1 MAAIVYE
8 GGSLDGGSLFRGLK
22 FFIGQRV
29 PLREHWVTS
38 VKANG
43 GEVVKLEKQADYLIA
58 DPLRPKQAIA
68 GSLSYTF
75 LENSLKSGELVD
87 PDQHVI
93 DVAEES
99 KRPVGAGNSV
109 PKRNTRTKFTKEDD
123 DFLTKWV
130 IKAERKGMPTRGNE
144 LYQDLAAKNPRHT
157 FQSWRDRWIKILEPR
172 LGPTVF
178 DEDDKEEQEINEPSP
193 ITARQ
198 PSSKPQSRPTSSA
211 APVVSTKHIKA
222 PQTKESPI
230 RMIFT
235 DEDTA
240 LLEENYDDIMNI
252 AEDEEL
258 NAWQAW
264 ADKYHI
270 HTAQQWRNYFFEYVK
285 PRYEEKVLLAAE
297 KKNSDVA
304 VDSEQPSQPN
314 KLQQSEAPEL
324 LHPTKISDSEI
335 THTTKEENHD
345 PTLSDENVFQTELS
359 SFAQRF
365 EAEVNFAP
373 LISGRKIPLFR
384 LWQTVASEEFNGF
397 DQVESLGQWPKV
409 AGKLNFNDFQHSN
422 APHEL
427 RNCYETMLADFE
439 EFRKIYR
446 SKFSWHKEPSLTSSQ
461 ENNLIQTQLMQTVNQ
476 ENDTEGGE
484 EDDQE
489 EEDDDLDNLQGMQ
502 IAQSSS
508 KKRRARQESP
518 TPSSRSHNKRQRI
531 DKAKGREL
539 EIPSTPEESYAFQ
552 DTGSKQKLSAT
563 EMARSL
569 NNEVITVSSSV
580 SPSSS
585 NLGNEDEQVLP
596 QSLSLSRRLSA
607 TPPVGEPETQD
618 FRFANDEDEDP
629 DTPSRRE
636 HAIGDLAEDSSTQS
650 QTESQKALETQ
661 TFIEYWMGLGYAEE
675 IVIQALV
682 ATSMETDSVGLFLEQ
697 LANGTGLPE
706 DMEGVWTKADD
717 EALIHGSATD
727 YRRLWQGPT
736 QAPNT
741 SSLTLLEVLS
751 IPGLGGLGSLGGS
764 YANGPFTC
772 WHDE

>member
-1 MAAIVYE
+1 MAAVVYD

-93 DVAEES
+93 AVAEES
-99 KRPVGAGNSV
+99 KRPVGAGSSI

-123 DFLTKWV
+123 EFLTKWV
-130 IKAERKGMPTRGNE
+130 INAERKGMPTRGNE

-172 LGPTVF
+172 LGPAVF
-178 DEDDKEEQEINEPSP
+178 DEDDEEEEINEPSP
-193 ITARQ
+193 ITTRQ
-198 PSSKPQSRPTSSA
+198 PSSKPQSRPTSSD
-211 APVVSTKHIKA
+211 APAVSTRHMKA

-230 RMIFT
+230 SIIFT

-240 LLEENYDDIMNI
+240 LLEEDYDDIINV
-252 AEDEEL
+252 ADYNEL

-264 ADKYHI
+264 ADQYPV

-297 KKNSDVA
+297 KKTSDVA
-304 VDSEQPSQPN
+304 VDSEQPSQSD
-314 KLQQSEAPEL
+314 KFQQNEAPEP
-324 LHPTKISDSEI
+324 LHPTRIADSKI
-335 THTTKEENHD
+335 THITREENKD
-345 PTLSDENVFQTELS
+345 PALSDEIIFQTELS

-365 EAEVNFAP
+365 EAEVNFTP
-373 LISGRKIPLFR
+373 LISGRKISLFR

-409 AGKLNFNDFQHSN
+409 AGKLNFNNFQHSN
-422 APHEL
+422 AAHEL
-427 RNCYETMLADFE
+427 KNCYETMLVDFE
-439 EFRKIYR
+439 EFRERFK
-446 SKFSWHKEPSLTSSQ
+446 SKFSWYKEPSLTSSQ
-461 ENNLIQTQLMQTVNQ
+461 ENSLIQTQLMQTANQ
-476 ENDTEGGE
+476 ENDIEGVRA
-484 EDDQE
+484 DDQE
-489 EEDDDLDNLQGMQ
+489 DNDDDLDNPQGMQ
-502 IAQSSS
+502 IAQSNS
-508 KKRRARQESP
+508 KKRRAGQESP
-518 TPSSRSHNKRQRI
+518 TPSSRLHNKRQRMN
-531 DKAKGREL
+531 KGKGKEL
-539 EIPSTPEESYAFQ
+539 EIPSTPEESYSFQ
-552 DTGSKQKLSAT
+552 DTGSKQKRSAT
-563 EMARSL
+563 EPARSL
-569 NNEVITVSSSV
+569 NSEVITVSSSV

-585 NLGNEDEQVLP
+585 KLGDEHEQVLP
-596 QSLSLSRRLSA
+596 QSLSLNRRSRA
-607 TPPVGEPETQD
+607 TLPLVEPETQD
-618 FRFANDEDEDP
+618 FRFANDEHEDP

-661 TFIEYWMGLGYAEE
+661 SFIEYWMGLGYAEE

-682 ATSMETDSVGLFLEQ
+682 ATSMETGSVGLFLEQ

-706 DMEGVWTKADD
+706 DMESVWTKADD

-727 YRRLWQGPT
+727 YRRLV
-736 QAPNT
+736 
-741 SSLTLLEVLS
+741 SKH
-751 IPGLGGLGSLGGS
+751 GSKRL
-764 YANGPFTC
+764 ATRRKFLAE
-772 WHDE
+772 WEE